1 MHRSV
6 LYGWSRRVA
15 TGLALTLAASTA
27 AGAQATG
34 SITGKVTD
42 SDGSGP
48 VAAAQVVVVGTR
60 LGAATTLAGEYR
72 ITGVPVGTH
81 QLRVVRIGYAP
92 ATASVTVAADQA
104 ATSDFSMTKA
114 ATRLQEVVTT
124 ATGQMERKSIGNVIA
139 TIKTDSIAAVAPVT
153 TVNEMLQARTP
164 GVQVIQGAGQTGT
177 SSSIRIRGTSS
188 LSLTNEP
195 LIVVDGVRYDNGNA
209 PGNTSS
215 QRINRFSGIN
225 PEEIE
230 SMDVIKGPSAAA
242 LYGTAAAN
250 GVVVIRTRRGRA
262 GRTQWNVQGEYGLV
276 DQPATFDDNWRSWG
290 QNINA
295 AGQRIGAANIQ
306 CRIANFAAKT
316 CVIDSLTTQN
326 PLGGAE
332 TTPYKQKPR
341 YVGGLQASGGTD
353 LLRFF
358 VSGEREIET
367 GPYEMPDADI
377 AKLTT
382 ERGRA
387 PTERQINPN
396 HLEQNTLRANFQMA
410 LARNMTLDVATG
422 YSYRELYT
430 PFDGGFFAGLT
441 FQGMT
446 GPGFKNATNGY
457 QRETVGDIFSVEQ
470 KLTDNR
476 LVGSAAWN
484 YTPRSWLQFRAT
496 TGVDQDHSYNH
507 RQNLRGEGP
516 RAALAW
522 GPNPLE
528 GGKFYDRSNTS
539 RYTVDLGSTAT
550 LDVTPS
556 INSRTTVGL
565 QWFKDE
571 QYQGQ
576 GQGYNLPPGATTT
589 NSAGLVRS
597 FEFTTEN
604 ATYGGFI
611 EEQLALRDRLFLTL
625 GVRTDQNSAFGRS
638 VGNTIYPRAAGSY
651 VISEEPWF
659 KQVLGISRAR
669 VRAAYGKAGV
679 QPGTT
684 AAIQF
689 LNASTFPA
697 DNGELPGLRLTS
709 IGNQQLKPEVTTEIE
724 GGFDLGLFSD
734 RINVEATYFRKRSE
748 DALFAKPL
756 PPSYGAGAT
765 QWVNLA
771 AVENKGFELTIDAN
785 IIQNRNFSWNLRVGG
800 SQIKNKLLDDGN
812 VALGSP
818 VGARNVEGY
827 PLFGLWDRKLTGYSD
842 ANGDGILTDAEITVG
857 ADAFR
862 GATLPQREAGL
873 NNTIGFLN
881 NRLRINALFDYRGQ
895 FWNQW
900 GYFNQRCVG
909 TGNCREVNDPKS
921 ELEWQARAVAANS
934 PSKRTIWGTFVEN
947 DFIRFRELS
956 VSYQVPE
963 RLTQQYLKSRNVNI
977 VFSGRN
983 LGVPWTKYPG
993 IDPEANSSVNNTGG
1007 GNNDFFSP
1015 PLLRYWITRVNIGI

>member
-1 MHRSV
+1 MSTSV
-6 LYGWSRRVA
+6 LRRWSCRAAVA
-15 TGLALTLAASTA
+15 TTVLLGVTSALR
-27 AGAQATG
+27 AQAIG
-34 SITGKVTD
+34 SITGRVTD

-48 VAAAQVVVVGTR
+48 VNAAQVVVVGTR
-60 LGAATTLAGEYR
+60 LGAATSLNGEYR
-72 ITGVPVGTH
+72 ITGVPAGAHEV
-81 QLRVVRIGYAP
+81 RVVRIGYTP
-92 ATASVTVAADQA
+92 VQQQVTVTADGSVTL
-104 ATSDFSMTKA
+104 DFTMTKA

-124 ATGQMERKSIGNVIA
+124 ATGQMERKSFGNVVA

-153 TVNEMLQARTP
+153 TVNELLQARTP
-164 GVQVIQGAGQTGT
+164 GVQVIQGSGQTGT

-195 LIVVDGVRYDNGNA
+195 LIVVDGVRFDNGAA
-209 PGNTSS
+209 PGNTST

-262 GRTQWNVQGEYGLV
+262 GRTQWTAQGEYGLV

-290 QNINA
+290 QSINA
-295 AGQRIGAANIQ
+295 AGQRIGAPNIQ
-306 CRIANFAAKT
+306 CRIANFAART
-316 CVIDSLTTQN
+316 CVIDSLSRNN
-326 PLGGAE
+326 PLGDAG
-332 TTPYKQKPR
+332 TSPYTQKPR

-358 VSGEREIET
+358 VAGEREIET
-367 GPYEMPDADI
+367 GPYEMPSSEVRR
-377 AKLTT
+377 LTT
-382 ERGRA
+382 ERGKA

-396 HLEQNTLRANFQMA
+396 HLEQNTLRANMQLA
-410 LARNMTLDVATG
+410 LAQNMTLDVSTG
-422 YSYRELYT
+422 YTYRELYT

-446 GPGFKNATNGY
+446 GPGWKNATNGY
-457 QRETVGDIFSVEQ
+457 QREFVGDIFSIEQ

-496 TGVDQDHSYNH
+496 TGLDQDHSYNH

-516 RAALAW
+516 RAAQAW

-539 RYTVDLGSTAT
+539 RFTVDLGSTAT
-550 LDVTPS
+550 LDVTPTL
-556 INSRTTVGL
+556 NSRTTVGL

-604 ATYGGFI
+604 ATYGAFV
-611 EEQLALRDRLFLTL
+611 EEQLGLRDRLFLTFGL
-625 GVRTDQNSAFGRS
+625 RTDQNSAFGRS

-651 VISEEPWF
+651 VLSEEPWY
-659 KQVLGISRAR
+659 KPVLGISRAR
-669 VRAAYGKAGV
+669 VRVAYGKAGV

-709 IGNQQLKPEVTTEIE
+709 IGNALLKPEVTTELE

-734 RINVEATYFRKRSE
+734 RINVEATYFRKRSK

-756 PPSYGAGAT
+756 PPSYGAGTT

-785 IIQNRNFSWNLRVGG
+785 IVQERVFSWNLRLGG
-800 SQIKNKLLDDGN
+800 SQIKNKLLDDGD

-827 PLFGLWDRKLTGYSD
+827 PLFGLWDRELTGWND

-857 ADAFR
+857 ADKYR
-862 GATLPQREAGL
+862 GSTLPQREAGM
-873 NNTIGFLN
+873 NNTFGFFN
-881 NRLRINALFDYRGQ
+881 NRLRVNALFDYRGQ

-909 TGNCREVNDPKS
+909 TGNCREVNDPKTP
-921 ELEWQARAVAANS
+921 LEWQARAVAANS
-934 PSKRTIWGTFVEN
+934 PSKRTVWGTFVEN

-956 VSYQVPE
+956 VAYQVPE
-963 RLTQQYLKSRNVNI
+963 RLTQQYLKSRNVSI

-993 IDPEANSSVNNTGG
+993 IDPETNSSVQNTGG
-1007 GNNDFFSP
+1007 GNNDFFST
-1015 PLLRYWITRVNIGI
+1015 PLLRYWITRVNIGF